1 MTPSS
6 SSPEGPISLATVSRN
21 GRALAPVTA
30 GRSLIM
36 LTDPRSA
43 AAEAYRSLAATIQFA
58 YADRH
63 LQTIGI
69 TSAAAGEGKST
80 TTANLAIALAEGGRR
95 VIVVD
100 ADLRRPGQHTLFGL
114 DRKDG
119 LSNMLSGDQS
129 QLALLETETPGVR
142 VLTSGPTP
150 ANPLEAL
157 ASRRFEQV
165 LALARG
171 QADFVLVDTP
181 PAGVLADA
189 AVLAPRLEG
198 ILLVVSAGRTK
209 RDLARRAREQLER
222 VNANLLGVVLTD
234 VREDDKLYKY

>member
-1 MTPSS
+1 MTPPPT
-6 SSPEGPISLATVSRN
+6 SPEGPTSLATVSRN
-21 GRALAPVTA
+21 GRALSPATPGA
-30 GRSLIM
+30 ALIM
-36 LTDPRSA
+36 LADPHSA
-43 AAEAYRSLAATIQFA
+43 AAEAYRSLAATLQFA
-58 YADRH
+58 YADRQ
-63 LQTIGI
+63 LQTVGI
-69 TSAAAGEGKST
+69 TSAAAGEGKSN
-80 TTANLAIALAEGGRR
+80 TTANLAIALAEGGHR

-119 LSNMLSGDQS
+119 LSNVLRDDQP
-129 QLALLETETPGVR
+129 QLPLLDTQIVGLR

-157 ASRRFEQV
+157 ASRRFDHV
-165 LALARG
+165 LSLARA

-181 PAGVLADA
+181 PAGALADA
-189 AVLAPRLEG
+189 AVLAPRLDG
-198 ILLVVSAGRTK
+198 VLLVVSAGHTK
-209 RDLARRAREQLER
+209 RDLARRAREQLDR